1 MSAGQSKPEIS
12 VSEGDVNLSPRRRE
26 WQRSAIDAETA
37 HWLEEDARYFLHQAL
52 STPCLDVLARCS
64 GAYLEDLQ
72 GRKFL
77 DFHGNS
83 VHQVGFGHPKVAS
96 QRPHPD
102 SAAHHHQGGDG
113 LRAGNP
119 GSLPGA
125 SKCGLTCSMDIAI
138 IKFFFPYLLPLLMIF
153 CLRYV
158 TM

>member
-12 VSEGDVNLSPRRRE
+12 PSEGDVNLSPRRRE

-83 VHQVGFGHPKVAS
+83 VHQVGFGHPKV
-96 QRPHPD
+96 
-102 SAAHHHQGGDG
+102 
-113 LRAGNP
+113 
-119 GSLPGA
+119 PGA